1 MSMSAQ
7 SPPTTLYNETV
18 RICEEYLGPAGER
31 FIRRQIST
39 HLGITP
45 ESLSKRNLPKLVN
58 WAAMAFALLTSD
70 SRDVEAFTND
80 LLALSSP
87 TNNE

>member
-1 MSMSAQ
+1 MPAQ
-7 SPPTTLYNETV
+7 SPPTTVYEETV

-45 ESLSKRNLPKLVN
+45 ESLSKRNLPKLIN
-58 WAAMAFALLTSD
+58 WSVMAFAILTSD
-70 SRDVEAFTND
+70 THDVESFTQD
-80 LLALSSP
+80 LLSLSAA
-87 TNNE
+87 TNE